1 LEQLRMIGA
10 RLRGLVGKGES
21 APYRAGRSLSWLKVR
36 QREYRV
42 EERGWDPMNKAWAV
56 PDGS

>member
-1 LEQLRMIGA
+1 MIGA
-10 RLRGLVGKGES
+10 RLRGLVGKGEA